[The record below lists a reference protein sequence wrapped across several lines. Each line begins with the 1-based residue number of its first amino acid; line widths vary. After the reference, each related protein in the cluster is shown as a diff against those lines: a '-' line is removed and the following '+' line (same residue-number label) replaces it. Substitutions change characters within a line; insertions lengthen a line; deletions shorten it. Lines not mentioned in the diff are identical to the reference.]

1 MKTNICFL
9 IILFLIF
16 SCKSKKERLENLIT
30 ENAGT
35 YINEELKTSKEGG
48 ELESIKFIASDSIT
62 ELDESLMYYEHL
74 GKDIKVN
81 LEIVKLQQEKAK
93 LYKSIEMDKTDESFG
108 FKDATEKSQIHL
120 DSAQKLLQK
129 VQKITERLPK
139 LDTIKPL
146 YLISKVFVKIKKKNA
161 TIEEDTLKITS
172 DLNGNLITTSEAI
185 KRVSNKYK

>member
-1 MKTNICFL
+1 MKKNICFL
-9 IILFLIF
+9 IILFLVF
-16 SCKSKKERLENLIT
+16 SCKSKKEKLENLIT
-30 ENAGT
+30 ENTRT
-35 YINEELKTSKEGG
+35 YINNGLKNNEEGG

-81 LEIVKLQQEKAK
+81 LEIVKLQQEKAN
-93 LYKSIEMDKTDESFG
+93 LYKSIEMDKKDKSFG

-139 LDTIKPL
+139 LDTIKPI

-161 TIEEDTLKITS
+161 TIEEDTLKVTS
-172 DLNGNLITTSEAI
+172 DLNGNLITSSEAI
-185 KRVSNKYK
+185 KRVSKKYK

>member
-1 MKTNICFL
+1 MKTNICLL
-9 IILFLIF
+9 ILLFLVF
-16 SCKSKKERLENLIT
+16 SCKSKKEKLENLIT
-30 ENAGT
+30 ENTRT
-35 YINEELKTSKEGG
+35 YINNGLKNNEEGG

-93 LYKSIEMDKTDESFG
+93 LYKSINMGEKEDSYVFN
-108 FKDATEKSQIHL
+108 DAKEKSQIHL
-120 DSAQKLLQK
+120 DSAQYLLLK

-185 KRVSNKYK
+185 KRVSKKYK

>member
-1 MKTNICFL
+1 V
-9 IILFLIF
+9 F
-16 SCKSKKERLENLIT
+16 SCKSKKEKLENLIT
-30 ENAGT
+30 ENTRT
-35 YINEELKTSKEGG
+35 YINNGLKNNEEGG

-81 LEIVKLQQEKAK
+81 LEIVKLQQEKAN

-108 FKDATEKSQIHL
+108 FKYATEKSQIHL

-185 KRVSNKYK
+185 KRVSKKYK